1 MDYQLKESLTKKENN
16 KIKTN
21 IALFL
26 SGKLVSLLGTSIY
39 SFAIGL
45 YVLKLTGS
53 GASFSLTIVFSM
65 LPRVILGPFAGS
77 IADNTNRKVM
87 VVGMDLLSGL
97 LMFLLYFITITSNLT
112 LNFIYISAFM
122 LTVFNTFFSVA
133 FDASIPNIV
142 DDKRLMKANSLN
154 QSVMSLTNILGPL
167 IGGLVFAIFDI
178 KYFILFN
185 GISFLLSGITEAFIN
200 FNINNKASDN
210 DKNNKSRKKDI
221 FKATLEGFKYL
232 KTQKLLF
239 SLACYFAFVNLFFSG
254 VEVALPYILV
264 NELKLGSKIYG
275 TINGF
280 FAAGSLVF
288 SIVLST
294 LPEIKNKYRI
304 ISLGMFITGILTIL
318 VGLPTTNLLPEM
330 NSIFYLIYFMII
342 TFGIGSIVVMINIP
356 INVTLQR
363 ETPDEYRGRLFGALT
378 TMSMA
383 IQPLGMVISGLLIDI
398 LPSYVIPIVS
408 GILFIMLL
416 LIMGRNKELRNI

>member
-1 MDYQLKESLTKKENN
+1 MDYDLKESLTKKENN

-77 IADNTNRKVM
+77 IADNTNRKIM

-112 LNFIYISAFM
+112 LTFIYISAFM

-142 DDKRLMKANSLN
+142 DDKRLMKTNSLN

-185 GISFLLSGITEAFIN
+185 GISFLLSGITETFIN
-200 FNINNKASDN
+200 FNIKATDN
-210 DKNNKSRKKDI
+210 DKNNKNKKKDI

-264 NELKLGSKIYG
+264 NELKLGSRIYG

-304 ISLGMFITGILTIL
+304 ISLGMFITGVLIIF
-318 VGLPTTNLLPEM
+318 VGLPTTKLFPEM

-408 GILFIMLL
+408 GILFIMLV
-416 LIMGRNKELRNI
+416 LIMGKNKELRNI